1 MLKCLI
7 FLIGLLILIVGCI
20 EQFLVF
26 SGFVFF
32 SFIMSILNF
41 GEI

>member
-1 MLKCLI
+1 MLKLLI

-26 SGFVFF
+26 SGLIFF
-32 SFIMSILNF
+32 SFIISILTF